1 MRIMSFNLRSDCII
15 DVNNRWRSRKDI
27 VYETMFKYDCDIIG
41 VQELT
46 NKMHKDLIAVADDF
60 NIIGKARS
68 KKLFAERN
76 DLLISKKHHIEDH
89 TTIWLSETPNK
100 IGSQP
105 WFALYPRICTTA
117 IVKFDDGTKIRV
129 YNTHLDCL
137 LPQARN
143 YGIKKLSKFID
154 QNYKEDKLPVVVMGD
169 FNAGPN
175 SKVIKNFSTGKYN
188 DKRFFAV
195 QEKNTELYKS
205 PTRAGFKGK
214 DRGFHIDYIFVSE
227 ELEIVDVDIL
237 SDSFNGKYPSD
248 HFPIIANIKLKNQ

>member
-27 VYETMFKYDCDIIG
+27 VYETMFKYDCEIIG

-105 WFALYPRICTTA
+105 WFALYPRICATA
-117 IVKFDDGTKIRV
+117 IV
-129 YNTHLDCL
+129 
-137 LPQARN
+137 
-143 YGIKKLSKFID
+143 LSLI
-154 QNYKEDKLPVVVMGD
+154 
-169 FNAGPN
+169 
-175 SKVIKNFSTGKYN
+175 
-188 DKRFFAV
+188 
-195 QEKNTELYKS
+195 
-205 PTRAGFKGK
+205 
-214 DRGFHIDYIFVSE
+214 HI
-227 ELEIVDVDIL
+227 
-237 SDSFNGKYPSD
+237 
-248 HFPIIANIKLKNQ
+248 